1 MTYRSL
7 VLLGTLAATVMVPVS
22 AAGQARAAS
31 STPQRTAWGDP
42 DLQGTW
48 RFMQTIPLVRG
59 EEFQGREF
67 LTDEEW
73 NAKVQDAKE
82 RNAHLFAG
90 TAERRGFREL
100 PLYDAQFRA
109 VVDPSLPSRRT
120 AALVDPP
127 DGRLPTW
134 TPQAVQA
141 YQSRIDVS
149 RGRGEAD
156 WVIDRSIWE
165 RCIAT
170 VDPPKLGNW
179 GLGYSGRGKIDWTKA
194 HGTEEKRTDVCSV
207 GGSSTT
213 GSASA
218 GPGGTAGARPV
229 RRILQAPGYV
239 VMAYEEAGYYRI
251 IPLDNRLKPKFR
263 QWLGVDRGRWEG
275 DTLVVETTNIKYE
288 YPILTTYGSSIYPGT
303 GETLRVT
310 ERYKRVNADTIAFS
324 YTVEDP
330 QIYTRPYTVS
340 LEINRDDKFPMSPWL
355 CHENNGDLAGIL
367 ASARAN
373 EFPAV
378 QFAAESAQERQPR
391 FEEIKKEVE
400 EAAQRGR

>member
-1 MTYRSL
+1 
-7 VLLGTLAATVMVPVS
+7 LAATVLASAP
-22 AAGQARAAS
+22 AAGQTSTAAW
-31 STPQRTAWGDP
+31 TQKTAWGDP

-48 RFMQTIPLVRG
+48 RFLQTIPLVRG

-67 LTDEEW
+67 LTEEEW
-73 NAKVQDAKE
+73 NAKVKEAKE

-109 VVDPSLPSRRT
+109 VVDPSLPSKRT
-120 AALVDPP
+120 AAIVDPP
-127 DGRLPTW
+127 DGRLPLW
-134 TPQAVQA
+134 TPQAVKM
-141 YQSRIDVS
+141 YEGRIAAS
-149 RGRGEAD
+149 KGRGEAD

-179 GLGYSGRGKIDWTKA
+179 GLGYSGRGKVDWSKS
-194 HGTEEKRTDVCSV
+194 HGTEQARTDVCSV
-207 GGSSTT
+207 GQSTTT

-229 RRILQAPGYV
+229 RRILQSPGYV
-239 VMAYEEAGYYRI
+239 VIAYEEAGYYRV

-288 YPILTTYGSSIYPGT
+288 YPVLTTYGDQIYPGT
-303 GETLRVT
+303 GETLRVI
-310 ERYKRVNADTIAFS
+310 ERYTRVNPDTIQFS
-324 YTVEDP
+324 YTIEDP
-330 QIYTRPYTVS
+330 QIYARPYTVQ
-340 LEINRDDKFPMSPWL
+340 LEITRDDGFQMSPWL

-367 ASARAN
+367 SAARAD
-373 EFPAV
+373 EFAAI
-378 QFAAESAQERQPR
+378 QFAAESARARQPR
-391 FEEIKKEVE
+391 FEEVKKEVE
-400 EAAQRGR
+400 EAAKQGQSR

>member
-1 MTYRSL
+1 
-7 VLLGTLAATVMVPVS
+7 
-22 AAGQARAAS
+22 
-31 STPQRTAWGDP
+31 
-42 DLQGTW
+42 
-48 RFMQTIPLVRG
+48 MQTIPLVRG

-73 NAKVQDAKE
+73 NAKVREAKE
-82 RNAHLFAG
+82 RNAHLFSG

-100 PLYDAQFRA
+100 PLNDSQFRA
-109 VVDPSLPSRRT
+109 VVDPSMPSRRT
-120 AALVDPP
+120 SAIVDPP

-134 TPQAVQA
+134 TPQTVKT
-141 YQSRIDVS
+141 YEGRIAAS

-156 WVIDRSIWE
+156 WVVDRAIWE

-179 GLGYSGRGKIDWTKA
+179 GMGYSGRGRTDQR
-194 HGTEEKRTDVCSV
+194 RTDVCSV
-207 GGSSTT
+207 DADRATTT

-218 GPGGTAGARPV
+218 GPGGTAGARPI

-239 VMAYEEAGYYRI
+239 VMSYEEGFYRI
-251 IPLDNRLKPKFR
+251 IPLDSRAKPKFR
-263 QWLGVDRGRWEG
+263 QWMGVDRGRWEG

-303 GETLRVT
+303 GETLRVI
-310 ERYKRVNADTIAFS
+310 ERYKRVDADTIEFS
-324 YTVEDP
+324 YTIDDP
-330 QIYTRPYTVS
+330 QTYTQPYTLQ
-340 LEINRDDKFPMSPWL
+340 LEIKRDDGFQMSPWL

-391 FEEIKKEVE
+391 FEEMKKEVE
-400 EAAQRGR
+400 EAAQKGPSQGR